1 MNGFNLS
8 DIQDAKLGGTQLS
21 AIYLGSS
28 KLWPSIDY
36 SQEYLTI
43 TSLADSNDI
52 TWVANSSSYTRT
64 IEWSVDKITWTSI
77 TSATSSNTITTL
89 NTGEKLYLRG
99 TNTTYCSSGT
109 NYTAIRSVDN
119 KQFNVSGNIL
129 SLIYGD
135 NFMNYTAFSSG
146 ERHVSQLFRNSN
158 VVNASNLILPKTS
171 TRSFQSL
178 FMNCSDLIYPPTV
191 TDTNIAAYA
200 AINAMFYGCTAL
212 VDASNVMPNVTT
224 LSSECCG
231 QMFYGCTSMVKGP
244 TQINANIPQGACNQ
258 MFKGCTS
265 LIKAP
270 DLLGTSVASYGCN
283 QMFDGCTSLNY
294 VKCMATSK
302 SGSSNFTSWLNG
314 VASSGTF
321 VKDANSTLFPSGTS
335 GIPSNWTVINI

>member
-8 DIQDAKLGGTQLS
+8 DIIDAKLGAVSLDS
-21 AIYLGSS
+21 IYLGST
-28 KLWPSIDY
+28 KIWPTVIDY
-36 SQEYLTI
+36 SKEYLTI

-52 TWVANSSSYTRT
+52 TWVANSSSYTKT

-99 TNTTYCSSGT
+99 TNTTYCYSGT
-109 NYTAIRSVDN
+109 NYTAIRSADN

-146 ERHVSQLFRNSN
+146 ERQVSQLFRNSN

-178 FMNCSDLIYPPTV
+178 FLNCSDLIYPPTI
-191 TDTNIAAYA
+191 TDTTIQSS
-200 AINAMFYGCTAL
+200 AINEMFSGCTSL

-231 QMFYGCTSMVKGP
+231 RMFYGCTSLVKGP
-244 TQINANIPQGACNQ
+244 TQINANIPQGGCNQ
-258 MFKGCTS
+258 MFYNCTS

-270 DLLGTSVASYGCN
+270 DLLGTSVGSYGCN
-283 QMFDGCTSLNY
+283 QMFEGCTSLNY
-294 VKCMATSK
+294 VKCMATTK
-302 SGSSNFTSWLNG
+302 SGSSNFTSWLSG

-321 VKDANSTLFPSGTS
+321 VKNTNSTLWGRSAS
-335 GIPSNWTVINI
+335 GIPSNWTVVNI